1 MMIYMVEKQ
10 GQRSY
15 GFTVVD
21 FERGLSDMF

>member
-1 MMIYMVEKQ
+1 MMNYMKEKQ
-10 GQRSY
+10 RQRSY